1 MKRII
6 AAALLALPLATI
18 AASVKPAAAETIRQE
33 RREIRREEARRAEYR
48 REEARRA
55 EIRHEQAR
63 RAEIRREE
71 ARRAELRREHG
82 RRAYVNGHWV
92 YIR

>member
-6 AAALLALPLATI
+6 AAAFLALPLTTI
-18 AASVKPAAAETIRQE
+18 AASVKPAAAETVRQE

-55 EIRHEQAR
+55 EY
-63 RAEIRREE
+63 RREE
-71 ARRAELRREHG
+71 ARRAEHRSEHG